1 MVSSFKN
8 ITVGWDVKLSSE
20 ILFFQEGPGV
30 RKWQFKEEGVKLL
43 NGGNINNNTINLSST
58 KHYLSEDE
66 AYNKYKHFLI
76 DEGDLLIACS
86 GITVNTFYKKIAFI
100 RSKDLPLCLN
110 TSTMRFKSLADIELP
125 YFYYYLQTNYFTKQ
139 IQRLITGSAQ
149 LNFGPS
155 HMRKI
160 EVLLPPIDQ
169 QKKIANILD
178 AADAY
183 RQKTKALN
191 KKYDELTQSL
201 FLDMFGDPVTN
212 PKGWEE
218 IKLGNIC
225 GVGSSKRVFVDELVE
240 DGIPFYRG
248 TEVGKLGEG
257 KSIIPKL
264 FITKEHYERL
274 KEHRGIPKKGDLL
287 MPSIC
292 PDGRIWVVDD
302 DKEFYFKDGRV
313 LWVEVDSRKINSIY
327 LRYHMKGSFFANYNN
342 IASGTTFAELKI
354 VALKKMNIFYPDIA
368 LQNQFAERV
377 KAIEV
382 QKAQAQASLAQA
394 EDLFNSLLQRA
405 FKGEL
410 TS

>member
-1 MVSSFKN
+1 MMQIELGKSVELVTKGTTPTSLGENFTESGIKFLRAQNVVDGKVLIDDDILFIDN
-8 ITVGWDVKLSSE
+8 ETHNSKLKRSHILKGDVLLTIAGTIGRTAIVEIDEELNCNQAVAIIRLGNSE
-20 ILFFQEGPGV
+20 IHPNFLCHFFASSNAQS
-30 RKWQFKEEGVKLL
+30 QFTMGKVTA
-43 NGGNINNNTINLSST
+43 TIPNLS
-58 KHYLSEDE
+58 LSQ
-66 AYNKYKHFLI
+66 I
-76 DEGDLLIACS
+76 
-86 GITVNTFYKKIAFI
+86 KK
-100 RSKDLPLCLN
+100 L
-110 TSTMRFKSLADIELP
+110 
-125 YFYYYLQTNYFTKQ
+125 
-139 IQRLITGSAQ
+139 
-149 LNFGPS
+149 
-155 HMRKI
+155 KI
-160 EVLLPPIDQ
+160 PLPPLDQ
-169 QKKIANILD
+169 QKKIATILD
-178 AADAY
+178 TADAY
-183 RQKTKALN
+183 RQKTKALIE
-191 KKYDELTQSL
+191 KYDELTQSL

-218 IKLGNIC
+218 MKLGNIC

-368 LQNQFAERV
+368 LQNQFAEKV
-377 KAIEV
+377 QAIES

-410 TS
+410 V

>member
-1 MVSSFKN
+1 
-8 ITVGWDVKLSSE
+8 
-20 ILFFQEGPGV
+20 
-30 RKWQFKEEGVKLL
+30 
-43 NGGNINNNTINLSST
+43 
-58 KHYLSEDE
+58 
-66 AYNKYKHFLI
+66 
-76 DEGDLLIACS
+76 
-86 GITVNTFYKKIAFI
+86 
-100 RSKDLPLCLN
+100 
-110 TSTMRFKSLADIELP
+110 
-125 YFYYYLQTNYFTKQ
+125 
-139 IQRLITGSAQ
+139 
-149 LNFGPS
+149 
-155 HMRKI
+155 
-160 EVLLPPIDQ
+160 
-169 QKKIANILD
+169 
-178 AADAY
+178 
-183 RQKTKALN
+183 
-191 KKYDELTQSL
+191 
-201 FLDMFGDPVTN
+201 MFGDPVRN

-274 KEHRGIPKKGDLL
+274 KEHRGIPKKGDSL

-377 KAIEV
+377 QAIEV

-410 TS
+410 TN

>member
-1 MVSSFKN
+1 MRKLNDICNV
-8 ITVGWDVKLSSE
+8 ITCGVAKRPEYYDDGIPFLSS
-20 ILFFQEGPGV
+20 
-30 RKWQFKEEGVKLL
+30 KNVKSDRFLL
-43 NGGNINNNTINLSST
+43 NDYKYVSKEDFLSLTKNNKPEKGDILYTRVGSFGEAAVIDFDFDFAIFVSLTLIKPKNDIVLSRYLM
-58 KHYLSEDE
+58 HYLNSP
-66 AYNKYKHFLI
+66 KIKHL
-76 DEGDLLIACS
+76 AKNSTS
-86 GITVNTFYKKIAFI
+86 GVGVQN
-100 RSKDLPLCLN
+100 LN
-110 TSTMRFKSLADIELP
+110 VKVVREFP
-125 YFYYYLQTNYFTKQ
+125 
-139 IQRLITGSAQ
+139 IQ
-149 LNFGPS
+149 
-155 HMRKI
+155 
-160 EVLLPPIDQ
+160 LPPLDQ
-169 QKKIANILD
+169 QKKIAAILD

-183 RQKTKALN
+183 RQKTKVLIE
-191 KKYDELTQSL
+191 KYDELFKSL
-201 FLDMFGDPVTN
+201 FLQMFGDPVRN
-212 PKGWEE
+212 PKGWET
-218 IKLGNIC
+218 IKLGSIC

-248 TEVGKLGEG
+248 TEVGKLAEG
-257 KSIIPKL
+257 KSITPKL

-292 PDGRIWVVDD
+292 PDGRIWVVDNN
-302 DKEFYFKDGRV
+302 KEFYFKDGRV
-313 LWVEVDSRKINSIY
+313 LWVEVDSRKMNSIY

-354 VALKKMNIFYPDIA
+354 VALKKMNIFYPDID

-377 KAIEV
+377 QAVET

>member
-1 MVSSFKN
+1 MMEIKSLKEIASLIRTGKTPPTKEDKYFNGEINWYSPGDLDKTKYLFTAKRT
-8 ITVGWDVKLSSE
+8 ITQQAIEDKKAITFPKDTLLVGCIGDIGKLGITSELSSSNQQLTG
-20 ILFFQEGPGV
+20 ILPNNETNV
-30 RKWQFKEEGVKLL
+30 SYLYYWFKGNKKVLENYSNNAVVPILNNRTLETVK
-43 NGGNINNNTINLSST
+43 IP
-58 KHYLSEDE
+58 
-66 AYNKYKHFLI
+66 
-76 DEGDLLIACS
+76 
-86 GITVNTFYKKIAFI
+86 
-100 RSKDLPLCLN
+100 LPTL
-110 TSTMRFKSLADIELP
+110 
-125 YFYYYLQTNYFTKQ
+125 
-139 IQRLITGSAQ
+139 
-149 LNFGPS
+149 
-155 HMRKI
+155 
-160 EVLLPPIDQ
+160 DQ
-169 QKKIANILD
+169 QKKIAAILD

-183 RQKTKALN
+183 RQKTKALIE
-191 KKYDELTQSL
+191 KYEELTQSL

-368 LQNQFAERV
+368 IQNQFAERV

-410 TS
+410 T